1 MKGWCSSC
9 SNIYY
14 FIYWNVTKNNTQ
26 SHPDGLN
33 IFPSG
38 VAQCCQL
45 CYEEAQGEVLQRERQ
60 NKHICKENY
69 KDKYKPKYEE
79 DEGEAKTEHPN
90 KLFLSPAET
99 EKKMMMMPAKSN
111 KSCKAE
117 NNSRQVLKKVV
128 QSKNHV
134 AL

>member
-1 MKGWCSSC
+1 MVFLVQ
-9 SNIYY
+9 
-14 FIYWNVTKNNTQ
+14 FINCNSKNNTQ
-26 SHPDGLN
+26 FNPDGLN

-60 NKHICKENY
+60 NNHICKENY

-90 KLFLSPAET
+90 ELLLSPAET
-99 EKKMMMMPAKSN
+99 EKMTMT
-111 KSCKAE
+111 
-117 NNSRQVLKKVV
+117 
-128 QSKNHV
+128 
-134 AL
+134 